1 MQVCHPPSLPPFC
14 IHWPDVW
21 LWRASGPHRRGR
33 SAFGEPHWQGKLL
46 LLLLREAVSC
56 CCCCC
61 CPVFASN
68 PGLAALS
75 GPHCSLRRPRPPL
88 PHSPCTEGGR
98 VGWEKLAFPPLPP
111 LPCPLPLSGM
121 LGEVEA
127 CLQGSA
133 RGRQAGLQAG
143 LCKPAG
149 PSRLHLAARLK
160 WPPTRGWGCKG
171 IKGDEMMGV
180 WLPKRG
186 QKICT
191 DPLPVGQRLSA
202 SLWPAPVPQIPTPR
216 MALAAR
222 VRRAGR
228 AAAAASLPTSRILW
242 GGRRQGQRQN
252 VSRLPGVRTPLCCC
266 LPQDKMAAG

>member
-180 WLPKRG
+180 WLPKKGPENLHGPPSRWSEVVRKSLAG
-186 QKICT
+186 SRPP
-191 DPLPVGQRLSA
+191 DPHPPHGSGRPCEACGSGRRRRLPANIANSV
-202 SLWPAPVPQIPTPR
+202 
-216 MALAAR
+216 
-222 VRRAGR
+222 GR
-228 AAAAASLPTSRILW
+228 AEAGAEAECLQTPWRANPTVLLLAT
-242 GGRRQGQRQN
+242 G
-252 VSRLPGVRTPLCCC
+252 
-266 LPQDKMAAG
+266 